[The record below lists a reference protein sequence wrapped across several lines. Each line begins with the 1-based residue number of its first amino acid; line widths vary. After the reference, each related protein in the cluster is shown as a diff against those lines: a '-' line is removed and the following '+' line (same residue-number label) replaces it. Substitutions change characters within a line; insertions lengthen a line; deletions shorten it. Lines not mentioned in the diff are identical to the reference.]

1 MLSDII
7 IALISEETQN
17 NIVWITINDKD
28 EFIVFWAGRKPDSAH
43 ILRYTM
49 TVPTK

>member
-28 EFIVFWAGRKPDSAH
+28 EFVVFLVGRKPDSAH
-43 ILRYTM
+43 ILQYTM